1 MKLMVYREFFIT
13 KIFQKN
19 LMKNGKNRF
28 NFFNSKFSE
37 IYKLNIKDNLT
48 TPIIIT
54 VLATLAMLFC
64 GYLSEKYINLKS
76 ELSGGAN
83 IGPSKEDVKELIIN
97 LSLDKISPTNIV
109 KNIVSLTGLTK
120 IKAEIMYLEL
130 IEEINFTIGGHII
143 QKFSGSYM
151 QNLVERDF
159 DNNKKELF
167 NIMVGNISELN
178 DPANY
183 KNRNNNYPN
192 AFKEDDESTDPIEPS
207 ISSHD
212 LYIPLNIW
220 FTLLSSMALPLI
232 CLQYAELEINL
243 KLRPL
248 DQLFTIKDV
257 LYNFS
262 LNNQSININNYDE
275 IPRIHPSQNIPSYG
289 FYRFIQ
295 EPPVRDI
302 SSNLNIYKD
311 RRSNINM
318 DIHLITTQCFLDN
331 NEREL
336 FAKNT
341 QSYLIKEVHEYDFKK
356 INKSNKIKLETGGLV
371 ANWMWYLQRD
381 DVDKRNE
388 WSNYTNWAYEN
399 KIPKNMKK
407 LLDTDGN
414 FIYYNNKN
422 NYDIDISKNIYI
434 TGNLSTTFEETNTKE
449 ILKDFAIICDGKYR
463 ENLLPSG
470 VYNKIEKY
478 IKTSGNSKEGI
489 YNYNFGLTTDP
500 FKYQPN
506 GAFNTNK
513 FKTIELEYNNYS
525 NPPFDLSN
533 VNFQTICDPDSGEI
547 IATTKEPT
555 SIYKYNY
562 NLHIYEERYNILEFR
577 SGVADLVYGR

>member
-1 MKLMVYREFFIT
+1 MAGGLLNLIAIGNQNIILNGNPSKSFFKSKYVKYT
-13 KIFQKN
+13 NFGLQKFRIDQ
-19 LMKNGKNRF
+19 NGQQ
-28 NFFNSKFSE
+28 SM
-37 IYKLNIKDNLT
+37 NLT
-48 TPIIIT
+48 NSTFYSFKISRYADLLMDTYLVVKLPSIWSPIFYDNENKTYKPYEFQWI
-54 VLATLAMLFC
+54 
-64 GYLSEKYINLKS
+64 K
-76 ELSGGAN
+76 N
-83 IGPSKEDVKELIIN
+83 IG
-97 LSLDKISPTNIV
+97 T
-109 KNIVSLTGLTK
+109 
-120 IKAEIMYLEL
+120 EL

>member
-1 MKLMVYREFFIT
+1 
-13 KIFQKN
+13 
-19 LMKNGKNRF
+19 MKNGKNRF